1 MVGCWGSV
9 EGIIIFDY
17 ALIRRFRFELTDVFW
32 SRGGRFRY
40 WRGINPAAF
49 ITFIIV
55 EFIIYAPFIPYHDII
70 FSNSWLL
77 SFLLS
82 GLIYVPLMTQWV
94 IPKYQP
100 ELRGSVFKGGYASNE
115 VLTVFNNKET

>member
-1 MVGCWGSV
+1 MADCWGSV

-17 ALIRRFRFELTDVFW
+17 ALIRRFKFELTDVFW
-32 SRGGRFRY
+32 SRGRFRY
-40 WRGINPAAF
+40 WRGINPPAAF
-49 ITFIIV
+49 ITFAIV
-55 EFIIYAPFIPYHDII
+55 EFIIYAPFIPYHNII
-70 FSNSWLL
+70 FSNSWLI

-100 ELRGSVFKGGYASNE
+100 ELKGSIFRGGYVSDE
-115 VLTVFNNKET
+115 VMTVFNKES